1 MKKYHVNRQIP
12 TTTIKVETVLV
23 QPKFELKQ
31 IPVQRITV
39 KRPYYQI
46 RNEFGDELFATNSF
60 DEALEKMDK
69 YDEHGDYDYMP
80 YTQDETYVDGVLVG
94 LKNQRLFNDW
104 Y

>member
-1 MKKYHVNRQIP
+1 MKKYRVNRQIP

-60 DEALEKMDK
+60 DEALEKMDE

-80 YTQDETYVDGVLVG
+80 YIQDETYVDGVLVG
-94 LKNQRLFNDW
+94 LKNQRLFNGW